1 MTCRVVKVASG
12 GMSTRKSKDAGT
24 RQGTR
29 DKAVQQPVLHYSPA
43 GDTYASIGK
52 MLKVKESKLRA
63 YNDVDRSY
71 SLKQGDVVYLGK
83 KRKRPIP
90 P

>member
-1 MTCRVVKVASG
+1 MRGRVKGREIRRCNSQYYIIA
-12 GMSTRKSKDAGT
+12 R
-24 RQGTR
+24 
-29 DKAVQQPVLHYSPA
+29 A